1 MVRLRPPDEDALYP
15 SEIMTP
21 LGRVRDVTMVGGR
34 AFSAYALEQAVL
46 EGVTGCYGYQ
56 VVIDRDEGSGEDRV
70 CVVFEFF
77 DSVIADAFDVA
88 SCEARIG
95 RALGTTPSVQV
106 GTIGAIATTGAMV
119 SWKASRVHDKRVADD
134 VERRAAL
141 AIAAQREAAG

>member
-1 MVRLRPPDEDALYP
+1 
-15 SEIMTP
+15 
-21 LGRVRDVTMVGGR
+21 
-34 AFSAYALEQAVL
+34 VL